1 MNKKEVKNK
10 AFRYLKSFVPN
21 KTVTKISNIT
31 GKTGQY
37 NVPDELFQKRTAR
50 KNRVLISWKSVKRNN
65 LTLQHLKAFEGG
77 VVVEFINDDYF
88 NEDNYTDELFCY
100 LIKKIGS
107 DEIVSSMVSI
117 RSEAGSSSSS
127 IQRKYYYELVNNTEF
142 NYKGERVLINENN
155 LHDYAIKR
163 KDTYSSGM
171 GNDHWEG
178 FIYIS
183 VKGGQQETIKSHNE
197 EVLLFNPACEYLNEE
212 ISLELNLV
220 IAYFTLHSKV
230 FEENVSL
237 DEKKQYDEIMKDLR
251 QVLSECYYSSS
262 TYKGTLLDYCEKH
275 PSTSM
280 KKGELFDP
288 IQVTPI
294 YIEDFAIDDKSDERN
309 IDFTHDE
316 AVNKDRYYWDDY
328 RKTILSP
335 ARPTNV
341 FWSKHLSNMMQQNF
355 SLDEYF
361 EHQEK
366 IIERRNKLL
375 SRK

>member
-1 MNKKEVKNK
+1 MNKSDVKNK
-10 AFRYLKSFVPN
+10 AFRYLKSFAPS
-21 KTVTKISNIT
+21 KTVTKITNIT

-50 KNRVLISWKSVKRNN
+50 KNRVLISWKSVKNNN
-65 LTLQHLKAFEGG
+65 LTLQNLKAFEGG

-88 NEDNYTDELFCY
+88 NKDNYPDELFQY
-100 LIKKIGS
+100 LVKKIGS
-107 DEIVSSMVSI
+107 DDLVSSMISI
-117 RSEAGSSSSS
+117 RSETGSSSSS
-127 IQRKYYYELVNNTEF
+127 IQRKYYNRLLNGTEF
-142 NYKGERVLINENN
+142 IYNGQKVLINKNN
-155 LHDYAIKR
+155 LHDYAIRR
-163 KDTYSSGM
+163 KATYSSGM
-171 GNDHWEG
+171 GNEHWEG

-183 VKGGQQETIKSHNE
+183 VKGGQQNTIKSHNK
-197 EVLLFNPACEYLNEE
+197 EVRLFNPACEYLNEE

-220 IAYFTLHSKV
+220 IAYFTLQSKV
-230 FEENVSL
+230 LNENVSF
-237 DEKKQYDEIMKDLR
+237 DEIKEYNDIMKALR
-251 QVLSECYYSSS
+251 DVLSDCYYDSDA
-262 TYKGTLLDYCEKH
+262 YKGNLLEYCENH

-294 YIEDFAIDDKSDERN
+294 YIEDFAIDDKNDERN

-335 ARPTNV
+335 ARPTNI

-355 SLDEYF
+355 SLEEYF

-366 IIERRNKLL
+366 IIKRRNELL
-375 SRK
+375 SRN